1 MRTLKPQDYL
11 DEVYPGAGISTKTV
25 INWIKRGEVRGK
37 QTVTGRWL
45 VLVNEKETSKV
56 SELVQMMEASGI

>member
-11 DEVYPGAGISTKTV
+11 DEVYPSAGISTKTV
-25 INWIKRGEVRGK
+25 INWIKRGKVRGK

-45 VLVNEKETSKV
+45 VLVNDKEISKV

>member
-11 DEVYPGAGISTKTV
+11 DEVYPSAGISTKTV
-25 INWIKRGEVRGK
+25 INWIKRGKVRGK

-45 VLVNEKETSKV
+45 VLVNDKETSKV